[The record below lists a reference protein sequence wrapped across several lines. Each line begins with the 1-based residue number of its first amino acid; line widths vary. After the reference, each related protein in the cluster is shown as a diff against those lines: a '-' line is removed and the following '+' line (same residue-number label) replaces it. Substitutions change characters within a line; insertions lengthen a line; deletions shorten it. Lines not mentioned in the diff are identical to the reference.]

1 MNHET
6 LTRYLAEYTPAAIAK
21 NEAGEIDREQTTEY
35 VLGSIGNLCQR
46 LAAVDGVHAHAL
58 AVCKYAATATT
69 PAEKTTAENAAEALA
84 ALIEHNEMINAFAE
98 PIEIMAQAAIKA
110 AIKSNAGE

>member
-1 MNHET
+1 MNYET
-6 LTRYLAEYTPAAIAK
+6 LTRYLADYTPTAIAK

-35 VLGSIGNLCQR
+35 VLGSIGSLCFR
-46 LAAVDGVHAHAL
+46 LAAVEGVDALAL
-58 AVCKYAATATT
+58 AVFKYAATATT

-84 ALIEHNEMINAFAE
+84 ALIEHNEIINAFAE

-110 AIKSNAGE
+110 GE

>member
-1 MNHET
+1 MNYET

-46 LAAVDGVHAHAL
+46 LAAVDGVDALAL
-58 AVCKYAATATT
+58 AVCKYAAAATT
-69 PAEKTTAENAAEALA
+69 PAEKTTAEKAAEALA
-84 ALIEHNEMINAFAE
+84 ALIEHNEIINAFAE
-98 PIEIMAQAAIKA
+98 PIEIIAQA

>member
-1 MNHET
+1 MNYET

-35 VLGSIGNLCQR
+35 VLGAMGKLCR
-46 LAAVDGVHAHAL
+46 ILNGVNGVDALAL

-84 ALIEHNEMINAFAE
+84 ALIEHNEIINAFAE

-110 AIKSNAGE
+110 GE

>member
-1 MNHET
+1 MNYET

-46 LAAVDGVHAHAL
+46 LAAVDGVHALAL

-98 PIEIMAQAAIKA
+98 PIERMAQAAIKA

>member
-1 MNHET
+1 MNYET
-6 LTRYLAEYTPAAIAK
+6 LTRYLADYTPTAIAK
-21 NEAGEIDREQTTEY
+21 NEAGEIDREQTTEC
-35 VLGSIGNLCQR
+35 VLDAMGKLCR
-46 LAAVDGVHAHAL
+46 ILNGVNGVDALAL

-84 ALIEHNEMINAFAE
+84 ALIEHNEIINAFAE

-110 AIKSNAGE
+110 GE